1 MPFQP
6 QPEEV
11 VLFPAPFVP
20 TEHQQLVISNK
31 RVVQFAPE
39 GVYPVAEF
47 PIEKIEHVGRMSERP
62 NKILGI
68 VAGLVGLVFV
78 IVFVAKLL
86 PQVLYAGAPAKPT
99 SSDSAEGGDG
109 ADDGI
114 EGRDANDDDPFE
126 DGKSGKDGENVKE
139 KASKKLK
146 KVKEIRVGWP
156 GFTEDVIVGFLFL
169 IGGAVSLLVAR
180 SLYGKEVHMI
190 FCRVGQVVYPIQVRD
205 AIQQNSILA
214 TIQAAQMAAPKK

>member
-1 MPFQP
+1 M
-6 QPEEV
+6 
-11 VLFPAPFVP
+11 
-20 TEHQQLVISNK
+20 
-31 RVVQFAPE
+31 
-39 GVYPVAEF
+39 
-47 PIEKIEHVGRMSERP
+47 
-62 NKILGI
+62 
-68 VAGLVGLVFV
+68 
-78 IVFVAKLL
+78 
-86 PQVLYAGAPAKPT
+86 GAPDGDVKPARG
-99 SSDSAEGGDG
+99 SWVSRSGAVRQGLSRGERSSAEGGDG